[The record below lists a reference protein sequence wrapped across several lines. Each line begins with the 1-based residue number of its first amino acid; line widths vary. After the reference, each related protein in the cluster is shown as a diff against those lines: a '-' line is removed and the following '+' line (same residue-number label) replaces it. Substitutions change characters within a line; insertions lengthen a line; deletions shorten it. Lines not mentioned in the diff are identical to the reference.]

1 MAVGDIDEHC
11 SPSDLA
17 PALRRSMDMFQ
28 QILASMPDNYT
39 SFGDSRRRDISLLEC
54 EGILYPNVLRYWDT

>member
-1 MAVGDIDEHC
+1 MAMGDIDENC

-28 QILASMPDNYT
+28 QILASMPDNYI
-39 SFGDSRRRDISLLEC
+39 SRRRDISLLEC